1 MNTSKLTQLPHKN
14 ESSSR
19 PSVGHTNLCKI
30 MRLSNVN
37 RDRNGTKLWEKLTL
51 RDDTLY
57 IHDLSEDGDS
67 SSRGE
72 MRWNPNLKEQ

>member
-1 MNTSKLTQLPHKN
+1 
-14 ESSSR
+14 
-19 PSVGHTNLCKI
+19 
-30 MRLSNVN
+30 MRLGNVN

-57 IHDLSEDGDS
+57 IHDLPVAIAAR
-67 SSRGE
+67 RGE